1 MYTIKYSQKEVEE
14 KLDSLNT
21 KYINISRDITQH
33 NTNINTNKE
42 NIATLNTKVED
53 IEKVVTELN
62 KLPKQNTTYSFIVDQ
77 RWLNNSSD
85 PDMLISDP
93 FIVNKDGSR
102 TSIRKATDPKASTY
116 ENLMLYLKKNTHA
129 YFSTFNSST
138 GIMTL
143 KQLSDTNRLKYK
155 NGKDIDKTKDHNVFI
170 KFPCDIY
177 YKSEAIIPP
186 DESEVN
192 EDYILVTISI
202 DVPSDEDLQN
212 WQKYSQYDL
221 IAVYNSYKNGARYY
235 SISGVKPTLG
245 ISHDFDNAIYRHMG
259 SAFSGITYEA
269 HTFLAILLYAYY
281 NSVLGNEICGY
292 GTPINDSNGAPKYPR
307 ISGLTDKLGMTDTDS
322 TTGNGMTWSNI
333 DYTQIMQGYGDD
345 IASTNFWGLENIFG
359 ECDHHI
365 SNIVCVKP
373 PFISN
378 YIETNG
384 SILITKLNGEDVEY
398 TTKESFNADYNNEKH
413 GFFVIYDRLKT
424 NIVRA
429 VHIGLIPT
437 NVKDGGVIKKL
448 RFGKHC
454 DFIPKELAKNSGGIK
469 YYYDI
474 TQLGNYYDAKNVVLR
489 ASCGATGGSVTLFKC
504 RYESVQAID
513 SMGSRMMFLG
523 TKDTIVISDN

>member
-1 MYTIKYSQKEVEE
+1 MI
-14 KLDSLNT
+14 
-21 KYINISRDITQH
+21 
-33 NTNINTNKE
+33 
-42 NIATLNTKVED
+42 
-53 IEKVVTELN
+53 
-62 KLPKQNTTYSFIVDQ
+62 
-77 RWLNNSSD
+77 
-85 PDMLISDP
+85 
-93 FIVNKDGSR
+93 
-102 TSIRKATDPKASTY
+102 
-116 ENLMLYLKKNTHA
+116 
-129 YFSTFNSST
+129 
-138 GIMTL
+138 
-143 KQLSDTNRLKYK
+143 
-155 NGKDIDKTKDHNVFI
+155 
-170 KFPCDIY
+170 
-177 YKSEAIIPP
+177 
-186 DESEVN
+186 
-192 EDYILVTISI
+192 
-202 DVPSDEDLQN
+202 N

-221 IAVYNSYKNGARYY
+221 IAVYNSYKKNNKYY
-235 SISGVKPTLG
+235 SISGVKPTLKT
-245 ISHDFDNAIYRHMG
+245 SHDADNTIYSNMG

-292 GTPINDSNGAPKYPR
+292 GTPINDSNGAPRYPR
-307 ISGLTDKLGMTDTDS
+307 ISGLTDRLGMTDTDS
-322 TTGNGMTWSNI
+322 TTGNGMSWSNM
-333 DYTQIMQGYGDD
+333 DYTQIMQGYGKD

-378 YIETNG
+378 YIATNG
-384 SILITKLNGEDVEY
+384 SILITKLDGEDVEY
-398 TTKESFNADYNNEKH
+398 TTTESFNADYNDEKH

-454 DFIPKELAKNSGGIK
+454 DFIPKELANKNAGGIR

-474 TQLGNYYDAKNVVLR
+474 AQLGNYYDAKNVVLR
-489 ASCGATGGSVTLFKC
+489 ASCGATGGAVTLFKC

-523 TKDTIVISDN
+523 TKDTIVVSDN

>member
-1 MYTIKYSQKEVEE
+1 MYTIKYSQKQVEE
-14 KLDSLNT
+14 KLDNLNN
-21 KYINISRDITQH
+21 KITQH

-129 YFSTFNSST
+129 YFSTFDSST
-138 GIMTL
+138 GTMTL

-177 YKSEAIIPP
+177 YKSEAIVPP
-186 DESEVN
+186 DETEVN
-192 EDYILVTISI
+192 QDYILVTISI

-221 IAVYNSYKNGARYY
+221 IAVYNSHKDGARYF
-235 SISGVKPTLG
+235 SISGVKPTIG
-245 ISHDFDNAIYRHMG
+245 ISHDFDNDVYRHMG

-281 NSVLGNEICGY
+281 NTVLGNEMCGY
-292 GTPINDSNGAPKYPR
+292 GTPINGSDGKLYPR
-307 ISGLTDKLGMTDTDS
+307 ISGLTDKLGMTDTNS
-322 TTGNGMTWSNI
+322 TTGNGMGWNDI

-345 IASTNFWGLENIFG
+345 IASINFWGLENIFG
-359 ECDHHI
+359 ECSHHI

-384 SILITKLNGEDVEY
+384 SILITKLNGEDIEY
-398 TTKESFNADYNNEKH
+398 TTKEAFNADYNNEKH

-429 VHIGLIPT
+429 VHIGIIPT
-437 NVKDGGVIKKL
+437 DANKQGRVIKKL

-454 DFIPKELAKNSGGIK
+454 DVIPKELVSNNDNK
-469 YYYDI
+469 YYFDI
-474 TQLGNYYDAKNVVLR
+474 GQLGNYYDSKNVVTR
-489 ASCGATGGSVTLFKC
+489 SSSGATGGSVTLFSC
-504 RYESVQAID
+504 RYESTQSID
-513 SMGSRMMFLG
+513 FIGSRMMFLG

>member
-1 MYTIKYSQKEVEE
+1 MYTIKYSQKQVEE
-14 KLDSLNT
+14 KLDNLNN
-21 KYINISRDITQH
+21 KITQH

-102 TSIRKATDPKASTY
+102 TPIRKATDPKASTY

-129 YFSTFNSST
+129 YFSTFDSST
-138 GIMTL
+138 GTMTL

-177 YKSEAIIPP
+177 YKSEATIPP

-221 IAVYNSYKNGARYY
+221 IAVYNSYKKNNKYY
-235 SISGVKPTLG
+235 SISGVKPTLKT
-245 ISHDFDNAIYRHMG
+245 SHDSDNTIYSNMG

-292 GTPINDSNGAPKYPR
+292 GTPIDSTNGKLYPR

-322 TTGNGMTWSNI
+322 TTGNGMGWNDI

-359 ECDHHI
+359 ECSHHI
-365 SNIVCVKP
+365 SNIACVKP

-398 TTKESFNADYNNEKH
+398 TTTETFNADYNNEKH
-413 GFFVIYDRLKT
+413 GFFIIYDRLKT

-454 DFIPKELAKNSGGIK
+454 DVIPKELASKSGGNR
-469 YYYDI
+469 YYFDI
-474 TQLGNYYDAKNVVLR
+474 AQLGNYYDSKNVVYIG
-489 ASCGATGGSVTLFKC
+489 SKGATGGSVTLFVCK
-504 RYESVQAID
+504 YESIQAID
-513 SMGSRMMFLG
+513 FIGSRMMFLG

>member
-1 MYTIKYSQKEVEE
+1 MYTIKYSQKQVEE
-14 KLDSLNT
+14 KLDNLNN
-21 KYINISRDITQH
+21 KITQH

-85 PDMLISDP
+85 PDILISDP
-93 FIVNKDGSR
+93 FIVNEDGTR

-129 YFSTFNSST
+129 YFSTFDSSKGT
-138 GIMTL
+138 MTL

-235 SISGVKPTLG
+235 SISGVKPTIG
-245 ISHDFDNAIYRHMG
+245 ISHDFDNAIYKHMG

-281 NSVLGNEICGY
+281 NTVLGNEMCGY
-292 GTPINDSNGAPKYPR
+292 GTPINGSDGKLYPR

-322 TTGNGMTWSNI
+322 TTGNGMGWNDM
-333 DYTQIMQGYGDD
+333 DYIQIMQGYGDD
-345 IASTNFWGLENIFG
+345 IASTNFWGLENLFG
-359 ECDHHI
+359 ECAHYI

-398 TTKESFNADYNNEKH
+398 TTTETFNADYNNEKH

-437 NVKDGGVIKKL
+437 DANKQGRVIKKL

-454 DFIPKELAKNSGGIK
+454 DVIPKELVPNSGNK
-469 YYYDI
+469 YYFDI
-474 TQLGNYYDAKNVVLR
+474 GQLGNYYDSKNVVNR
-489 ASCGATGGSVTLFKC
+489 SSSGATGGSVTLFSC
-504 RYESVQAID
+504 RYESTQSID
-513 SMGSRMMFLG
+513 FIGSRMMFLG

>member
-14 KLDSLNT
+14 KLDNLNN
-21 KYINISRDITQH
+21 KYTTISQNITQH

-62 KLPKQNTTYSFIVDQ
+62 KLPKQNTIYSFIVDQ

-129 YFSTFNSST
+129 YFSTFDSST

-186 DESEVN
+186 DGTEIN

-221 IAVYNSYKNGARYY
+221 IAVYNSCKKSNKYY
-235 SISGVKPTLG
+235 SISGVKPTLK
-245 ISHDFDNAIYRHMG
+245 ISHDSDNTIYSNMG

-292 GTPINDSNGAPKYPR
+292 GTPINGSDEKLYPR

-322 TTGNGMTWSNI
+322 TTGSGMGWNDM

-359 ECDHHI
+359 ECSHHI

-384 SILITKLNGEDVEY
+384 NILITKLNGEDVEY

-454 DFIPKELAKNSGGIK
+454 DFIPKELVSKSGGNR
-469 YYYDI
+469 YYFDI
-474 TQLGNYYDAKNVVLR
+474 AQLGNYYDAKNVVTR
-489 ASCGATGGSVTLFKC
+489 SSSGATGGSVTLFSC
-504 RYESVQAID
+504 RYESTQSID
-513 SMGSRMMFLG
+513 FIGSRMMFLG